1 LKVKENMS
9 LELVI
14 FDCDGVLVDSELLAT
29 RALVDQAGELGLTLD
44 LHETEEK
51 YRGWRFSDTLD
62 DLEAL
67 LGRPLPQDFLRNH
80 RARSDVLFQAE
91 LTMIE
96 GIDRA
101 LAAIGMPFCVA
112 SNGTPEKIRL
122 SLRKTGLY
130 PLFGEGRIFSAYE
143 VGIWKPDPGLFLHA
157 AAAMGAKPQNCIVV
171 EDSVPGVRAAIAAG
185 MRVFGYAAV
194 PGSNEALTAEG
205 AHTFS
210 AMEMLPALLAAA

>member
-1 LKVKENMS
+1 MS

-29 RALVDQAGELGLTLD
+29 RALVDQARELGLTLD
-44 LHETEEK
+44 LHETEVK
-51 YRGWRFSDTLD
+51 YRGWKFADTLA
-62 DLEAL
+62 DLEAM
-67 LGRPLPQDFLRNH
+67 LGRPLPENFLPNH
-80 RARSDVLFQAE
+80 RARSDQLFLAE

-130 PLFGEGRIFSAYE
+130 PFFGEGRIFSAYE
-143 VGIWKPDPGLFLHA
+143 VGHWKPDPGLFLHA
-157 AAAMGAKPQNCIVV
+157 AEAMGADPRNCIVV

-185 MRVFGYAAV
+185 MKVFGYAAV
-194 PGSNEALTAEG
+194 PGSREALTAEG
-205 AHTFS
+205 AETFR